1 MNLRSFFFVLIA
13 FFLLSS
19 VSLLAQVETG
29 TTISQ
34 GTTTT
39 TTTATTPRVRKP
51 KFTDGLSLDS
61 GTIAD
66 QFQFITTRS
75 NSYQNYKVIKKD
87 WLNTIKAHVVDS
99 LHTFKKELANER
111 LQVSTQKDEINALN
125 TKLTKA
131 NETINTLEKEKSSVS
146 FLGMQMNK
154 GAYKGLVWTIIA
166 GLLGTLLFF
175 IYRFRN
181 SNLVT
186 VETRKNLEELQEE
199 FEAYKK
205 RALEREQK
213 VRRELQNVLNKR
225 GEQ

>member
-1 MNLRSFFFVLIA
+1 MTLRAFFFVFITSL
-13 FFLLSS
+13 LLSS
-19 VSLLAQVETG
+19 VSYAQVETG
-29 TTISQ
+29 TTTTQ
-34 GTTTT
+34 ATTTT
-39 TTTATTPRVRKP
+39 SSVPRVRKP
-51 KFTDGLSLDS
+51 RFTDGLSLDS

-66 QFQFITTRS
+66 QFKFITTRS
-75 NSYQNYKVIKKD
+75 NSYQNYKVIKRD
-87 WLNTIKAHVVDS
+87 WLNKIKAHVVDS
-99 LHTFKKELANER
+99 LNTFKKELANER

-131 NETINTLEKEKSSVS
+131 NETISSLEKEKSSVS

-186 VETRKNLEELQEE
+186 VSTRKNLEEVQEE

>member
-1 MNLRSFFFVLIA
+1 MTLRLFFIIIITSLIFSFELN
-13 FFLLSS
+13 
-19 VSLLAQVETG
+19 AQVETA
-29 TTISQ
+29 TV
-34 GTTTT
+34 TTTQ
-39 TTTATTPRVRKP
+39 ATSSSVPKVKKPR
-51 KFTDGLSLDS
+51 FTDGLSLDS

-66 QFQFITTRS
+66 QFKFITSRS

-87 WLNTIKAHVVDS
+87 WLNTLKAHVVDS
-99 LHTFKKELANER
+99 LITFKKDLANER
-111 LQVSTQKDEINALN
+111 LQVGTQKDEINALN

-131 NETINTLEKEKSSVS
+131 NETINSLEKEKSSVR
-146 FLGMQMNK
+146 FLGMPMNK
-154 GAYKGLVWTIIA
+154 NAYKGLVWTIIA

-186 VETRKNLEELQEE
+186 VATRDNLKEVQEE
-199 FEAYKK
+199 FESYKK

>member
-1 MNLRSFFFVLIA
+1 M
-13 FFLLSS
+13 LSS
-19 VSLLAQVETG
+19 VPLLAQVETG

-39 TTTATTPRVRKP
+39 TSTTPRVRRP

-66 QFQFITTRS
+66 QFKFITTRS

-131 NETINTLEKEKSSVS
+131 NETINSLEKEKSSVS

>member
-1 MNLRSFFFVLIA
+1 MTLRSFLFMTICS
-13 FFLLSS
+13 FLL
-19 VSLLAQVETG
+19 VSESIAQVETG
-29 TTISQ
+29 TTTTQ
-34 GTTTT
+34 ATTTT
-39 TTTATTPRVRKP
+39 STTPRVRKP
-51 KFTDGLSLDS
+51 RFTDGLSLDS

-75 NSYQNYKVIKKD
+75 NSYQNYKVIKRD

-99 LHTFKKELANER
+99 LNTFKKELANER
-111 LQVSTQKDEINALN
+111 LQVGTQKDEINALN

-131 NETINTLEKEKSSVS
+131 NETISSLEREKSSVS

-154 GAYKGLVWTIIA
+154 AAYKGLVWTIIA

-186 VETRKNLEELQEE
+186 VATRKNLEEVQEE
-199 FEAYKK
+199 FESYKK